1 MSRPAP
7 RLFVEDALESG
18 AEIRLDAGP
27 AHYLA
32 QVLRLKPGAEV
43 RLFNGRD
50 GEWRAT
56 LTEAVKRACTL
67 AVEARTRDQQGP
79 PPLTLAFA
87 PLKKSPM
94 DFLIA
99 KAVELGATALQPIIT
114 ERTETQRLNAE
125 RVQAQVREAAEQCE
139 RLDLPTLAEPMKFA
153 AFLKA
158 WPEDGTLWA
167 ADETGGGAPF
177 AAYAADAPDPA
188 AHAHAILIGPEGGF
202 TAQELAS
209 LDGLTFVRR
218 IHLGPRILRAETAAL
233 AALTCW
239 QGLFGDWPRIN

>member
-7 RLFVEDALESG
+7 RLFVEDPLSAG
-18 AEIRLDAGP
+18 AEVRLEAGP

-32 QVLRLKPGAEV
+32 QVLRLKPGADV

-50 GEWRAT
+50 GEWRAA
-56 LTEAVKRACTL
+56 LTEAAKRACAL
-67 AVEARTRDQQGP
+67 SVETQTRDQQTP

-94 DFLIA
+94 DFLIQ
-99 KAVELGATALQPIIT
+99 KATELGATALQPVLT
-114 ERTETQRLNAE
+114 ERTETQRLNTE
-125 RVQAQVREAAEQCE
+125 RIGAQLREAAEQCE
-139 RLDLPTLAEPMKFA
+139 RLDIPEIAAPVKLP
-153 AFLKA
+153 AFLKS
-158 WPEDGTLWA
+158 WPASGVVWA
-167 ADETGGGAPF
+167 GDETGGGLPL
-177 AAYAADAPDPA
+177 A
-188 AHAHAILIGPEGGF
+188 AHAEDAPNPARHPHAILIGPEGGF
-202 TAQELAS
+202 TAGELAS